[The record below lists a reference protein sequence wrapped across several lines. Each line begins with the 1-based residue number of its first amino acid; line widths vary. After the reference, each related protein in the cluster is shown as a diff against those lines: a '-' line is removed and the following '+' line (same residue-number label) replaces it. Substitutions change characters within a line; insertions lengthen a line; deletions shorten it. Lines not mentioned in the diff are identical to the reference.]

1 MSKRNSILGYYSAKH
16 DVMVIYTKDVPNWLR
31 FETLVHE
38 TVHVIQDARD
48 GLENDTL
55 DRYFS
60 LHFHPIW
67 RSGLRRASNLIRES
81 YPQSQW
87 DIEVEDSTLRRNLRW
102 C

>member
-1 MSKRNSILGYYSAKH
+1 MLDGTKNELSQCMSKRSSILGYYSAKH

-55 DRYFS
+55 DGISHY
-60 LHFHPIW
+60 I
-67 RSGLRRASNLIRES
+67 
-81 YPQSQW
+81 
-87 DIEVEDSTLRRNLRW
+87 STLSGDLAKKKLPPNP
-102 C
+102 

>member
-1 MSKRNSILGYYSAKH
+1 MNFHSGMSKRSSILGSYLKN

-55 DRYFS
+55 DGISHY
-60 LHFHPIW
+60 I
-67 RSGLRRASNLIRES
+67 
-81 YPQSQW
+81 
-87 DIEVEDSTLRRNLRW
+87 STLSGDLG
-102 C
+102 